1 MMPHD
6 CLMFVPRDIGAQ
18 IMSLV
23 LGKLVFD
30 APSQSS
36 LEQIRVPGKATGA
49 KVIALDDGTMKRS
62 EVLLREFLT
71 GLMT

>member
-23 LGKLVFD
+23 LG
-30 APSQSS
+30 S
-36 LEQIRVPGKATGA
+36 LSLMPQARAAWDKATGA
-49 KVIALDDGTMKRS
+49 RVLALEDGAMKR
-62 EVLLREFLT
+62 
-71 GLMT
+71 